1 MEKSLSEKTDSQHKK
16 NKQLINAI
24 IDRNLELIRTWYD
37 ELRINDL
44 CPSGK

>member
-1 MEKSLSEKTDSQHKK
+1 MEKSILSEKK
-16 NKQLINAI
+16 NYGKSKRLINAI